1 MKRLNALSL
10 LLGFAVFI
18 PITGCSQF
26 AGVSKNCDELAQK
39 YLKTRFENAAANN
52 ESPPSQIAV
61 VEAVQTIEQTNSNFS
76 PDDSSY
82 KYKLDFP
89 SLKTYS
95 INQSGEI
102 SVSPLFV
109 IYVGNTGVIRPT
121 TPEVVSSSQIV
132 CRYDFIKGDPNF
144 TRDSKSKQVNSKIS
158 PGDYPVYG
166 NFVQVSEDK
175 DSIHWKE
182 NPFN

>member
-18 PITGCSQF
+18 PISGCSQF

-61 VEAVQTIEQTNSNFS
+61 VKAVQTIEQINSNFS
-76 PDDSSY
+76 SDSSSY
-82 KYKLDFP
+82 KYKDDIP

-95 INQSGEI
+95 INQRGEVA
-102 SVSPLFV
+102 VSPLFK
-109 IYVGNTGVIRPT
+109 IYVAGMDVRPT
-121 TPEVVSSSQIV
+121 TPEVVSSNQIV
-132 CRYDFIKGDPNF
+132 CRYEFIKGDPNF
-144 TRDSKSKQVNSKIS
+144 TQDSKSKQLNSTLM
-158 PGDYPVYG
+158 PRDYPVYG

-175 DSIHWKE
+175 DSIYWKE
-182 NPFN
+182 NQFN

>member
-1 MKRLNALSL
+1 MKIIKSLFL

-76 PDDSSY
+76 PDSSSY
-82 KYKLDFP
+82 KYKSDIP

-132 CRYDFIKGDPNF
+132 CRYDFIAGDPNF
-144 TRDSKSKQVNSKIS
+144 TQDSKSKQLDSKLM
-158 PGDYPVYG
+158 PGEYTLYG
-166 NFVQVSEDK
+166 NSVQVSQNK
-175 DSIHWKE
+175 DGIYWK
-182 NPFN
+182 